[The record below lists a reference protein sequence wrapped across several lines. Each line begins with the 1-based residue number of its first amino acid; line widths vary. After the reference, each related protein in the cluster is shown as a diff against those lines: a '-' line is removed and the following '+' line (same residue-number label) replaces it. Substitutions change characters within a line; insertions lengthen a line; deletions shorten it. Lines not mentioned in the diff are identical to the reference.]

1 MNADEVIPV
10 RSWTDLFGIRSFSCI
25 EGMMIIGKIIG
36 ASIGY
41 IYCRAEYPLAI
52 SNLSTVIKILRE
64 NKLLGSNIMGTDF
77 SFDLIIKKG
86 AGAFVCGEETALIES
101 IGGKRGS
108 PRLKPP
114 YPTTYGLFGKPT
126 VINNVETIAQV
137 AKILNYGP
145 EEYAKIGTKG
155 SKGTKVFALT
165 GKVANAGLVEV
176 PMGTTIRKVVEIG
189 GGVANKKRIKAVQ
202 IGGPSGGCVPKKL
215 IDTAIDYENLKT
227 IGAMMGSGG
236 MVVMDEDTCMVDT
249 ARFFMKF
256 IQEESC
262 GKCIPC
268 REGSLRLLETLQKLV
283 ILPKNDK
290 DVDRMKSMIYLERL
304 CSVIQD
310 ASLCGL
316 GMSAPNP
323 VLSTLKYF
331 RNEYEEHLYEN
342 KCRAKYCIGL
352 LIFKIDATKCI
363 GCGLCKTNCPV
374 GAIVG
379 EKKAAHYILEDK
391 CIKCGLCRMN
401 CKFSAVSLE

>member
-1 MNADEVIPV
+1 
-10 RSWTDLFGIRSFSCI
+10 
-25 EGMMIIGKIIG
+25 
-36 ASIGY
+36 
-41 IYCRAEYPLAI
+41 
-52 SNLSTVIKILRE
+52 
-64 NKLLGSNIMGTDF
+64 
-77 SFDLIIKKG
+77 
-86 AGAFVCGEETALIES
+86 
-101 IGGKRGS
+101 
-108 PRLKPP
+108 
-114 YPTTYGLFGKPT
+114 
-126 VINNVETIAQV
+126 
-137 AKILNYGP
+137 
-145 EEYAKIGTKG
+145 
-155 SKGTKVFALT
+155 
-165 GKVANAGLVEV
+165 
-176 PMGTTIRKVVEIG
+176 
-189 GGVANKKRIKAVQ
+189 
-202 IGGPSGGCVPKKL
+202 
-215 IDTAIDYENLKT
+215 
-227 IGAMMGSGG
+227 
-236 MVVMDEDTCMVDT
+236 MVDT

-290 DVDRMKSMIYLERL
+290 DVLDRMKSMIYLERL